1 MLVLGTSTSRSQES
15 REVVEVFSSQEE
27 MTSTFLIQKFFL
39 NNALQKTIML
49 IKLFLI
55 KYSWMKFTGEWLWP
69 AEEVVLSGA

>member
-1 MLVLGTSTSRSQES
+1 
-15 REVVEVFSSQEE
+15 

-39 NNALQKTIML
+39 NNALQKTIIL
-49 IKLFLI
+49 IKLFLTKLFLTKLFLT